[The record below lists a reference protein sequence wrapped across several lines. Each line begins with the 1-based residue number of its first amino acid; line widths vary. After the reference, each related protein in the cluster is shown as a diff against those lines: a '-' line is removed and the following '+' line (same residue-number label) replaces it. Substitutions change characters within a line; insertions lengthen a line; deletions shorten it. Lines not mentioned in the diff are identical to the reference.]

1 MMWLLYCCG
10 CDFVHDKRLE
20 KRRRQ
25 FWPYQA
31 ALQYLSRLLD
41 SLWMIWQ
48 RRFGITLENRPLI
61 LSDFSFIC
69 SNVQEKKSWRVLSRK
84 ISTSWVVKKI
94 FCQNYSRL
102 SCSWWRRSLVA
113 WPVSSTAWF
122 CLRDSSCEWSM
133 YSVIYIEQIE
143 HAHSLGSVILSLYI
157 L

>member
-84 ISTSWVVKKI
+84 IYTSWVVKHLLPKL
-94 FCQNYSRL
+94 FPSVLQLMEEKSGGL
-102 SCSWWRRSLVA
+102 A
-113 WPVSSTAWF
+113 
-122 CLRDSSCEWSM
+122 CLL
-133 YSVIYIEQIE
+133 YSVVLSKGFQLWVEHVLCYIYWACPFSGLCHI
-143 HAHSLGSVILSLYI
+143 
-157 L
+157 